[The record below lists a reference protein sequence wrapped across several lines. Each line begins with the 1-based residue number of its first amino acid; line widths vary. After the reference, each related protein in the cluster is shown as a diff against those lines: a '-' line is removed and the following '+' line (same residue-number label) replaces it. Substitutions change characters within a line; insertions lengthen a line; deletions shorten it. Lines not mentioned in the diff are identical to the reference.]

1 MMGSKVKD
9 FFDQFTQDPKTSI
22 ISISL
27 VLFVWAIA
35 SVIVAG
41 MVFYAQ
47 ERTGQALVTPQS
59 QNLPAI
65 IPEPATG
72 PVGSFVTI
80 WGDDWPAD
88 DTVLIY

>member
-65 IPEPATG
+65 MLEPATG

-80 WGDDWPAD
+80 WGDDWSAD